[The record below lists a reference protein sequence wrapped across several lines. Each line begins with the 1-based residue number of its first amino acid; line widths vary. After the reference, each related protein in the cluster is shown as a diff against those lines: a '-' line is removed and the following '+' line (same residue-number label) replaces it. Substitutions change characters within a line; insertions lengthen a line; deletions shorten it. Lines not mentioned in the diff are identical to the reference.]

1 MKKTSTLILTIAFA
15 FISQLS
21 FGQVYKA
28 ESQIKANTTTASF
41 QTAPKIAMN
50 RFNNFVVVW
59 ESEGNDGDGFGIY
72 GKIYSN
78 KSIPIT
84 SEFLVNTTTSGN
96 QVSPSVARRQLGKFV
111 VTWMSENQDGSGWG
125 VYAQVYH
132 NSGSKQGSEFLVNT
146 STTGHQRNPVV
157 AMDDSG
163 SFVIAWQEV
172 ALDGSS
178 FSIKGKHYD
187 KDNNLTVDEF
197 QINTSSSSFLGY
209 PAIAIE
215 DDGAYVVVWQS
226 LGTDGSG
233 HGIYGQRFNNAS
245 VKQGSEFLINT
256 TTAGNQTSP
265 SVDMATNGDFVVS
278 WTSSGQDGD
287 QGGIYAKRFLSNGT
301 ANGSEFQVS
310 TTTAGNQDNSQ
321 ISVNLDADFTIAWD
335 SYGQDGSFTGVY
347 LQSYNSDG
355 TTNGNET
362 PINGSK
368 NNFQQKV
375 SVAQYQNSKALIA
388 VWQDGLNNSTATL
401 DGEDY
406 GIYFQRFRTSATSG
420 GTEYALEFDGD
431 NDRVKVDGYKGIIG
445 TDARSGEAWIKTGTS
460 SGIIVAW
467 GLNSSDNRWLLRI
480 CQNNGL
486 VGALE
491 LNVYG
496 SYIVGSTVV
505 TDNKWHHVAFTFE
518 NDGTP
523 RIEDAKL
530 YVDGEL
536 EVISTTNASAV
547 DFSTVSN
554 DDLKI
559 GKGFS
564 GDTFNGMIDE
574 FRLWSDVRT
583 QSEIRENM
591 NKILNGDEF
600 NLELYYRFNNSTGSI
615 LTDISPNG
623 RNASLVN
630 MANDDWV
637 VSSIP
642 LGETSETV
650 NYNAQT
656 NIGDSGKQ
664 MKVRITSTP
673 DASNFLNVYKSG
685 EGNDVVNSGENFPAG
700 VLQRSNILW
709 GIKEFG
715 DVTTDLE
722 FDYNS
727 IVGAENPATL
737 KVLKRSTPTDDWT
750 DVTSDFTNDTNAKTF
765 SGTGFTTFSQFS
777 IGGGE
782 DNPLPVSLNSFSAE
796 GFEKAILLNWS
807 TESEVENK
815 GFILERKNENS
826 EEIWREIA
834 SYKSHKS
841 LKGQEFSS
849 SETKYSFADSSVTF
863 GQIYEYRI
871 SDESLTGEVTIHSET
886 VTASLRQIGE
896 IENNLPK
903 EFSVSPAYPN
913 PFNPTTT
920 ISYALPKD
928 TKVSIVIY
936 NILGKEIRTLV
947 NGSKSAGFY
956 NAQWN
961 GLNNQGTFVG
971 TGVYFVKVEAGI
983 FSKVIKLTM
992 LK

>member
-1 MKKTSTLILTIAFA
+1 MKNLSLIFLTAGIVL
-15 FISQLS
+15 ISKFC

-28 ESQIKANTTTASF
+28 ESQIKANSTTANL
-41 QTAPKIAMN
+41 QTTPKIAMN
-50 RFNNFVVVW
+50 RFNNFVIVW
-59 ESEGNDGDGFGIY
+59 EDEGNDGSGFGVY
-72 GKIYSN
+72 GQIFTN
-78 KSIPIT
+78 KSIPSG
-84 SEFLVNTTTSGN
+84 SEFLINTTTSGN
-96 QVSPSVARRQLGKFV
+96 QKSPSIARRQLGKFV

-132 NSGSKQGSEFLVNT
+132 NSGTKQGSEFLVNT
-146 STTGHQRNPVV
+146 TTTGHQRNPVV

-163 SFVIAWQEV
+163 SFIIAWQEI

-178 FSIKGKHYD
+178 FAIKGKHYD
-187 KDNNLTVDEF
+187 KDNNLAVDEF
-197 QINTSSSSFLGY
+197 QINTSTSNFLGY
-209 PAIAIE
+209 PSIAIE

-233 HGIYGQRFNNAS
+233 HGIYGQRFNNSS
-245 VKQGSEFLINT
+245 VKQGSEFLVNS
-256 TTAGNQTSP
+256 TTAGNQIAP

-278 WTSSGQDGD
+278 WTSNGQDGD
-287 QGGIYAKRFLSNGT
+287 EGGIYAKRFLSNGT
-301 ANGSEFQVS
+301 AIGSEFQVS

-321 ISVNLDADFTIAWD
+321 VSVNLNADFTIVWD
-335 SYGQDGSFTGVY
+335 SYGQDGSFTGAY

-355 TTNGNET
+355 SSNGNET
-362 PINGSK
+362 PINGGK
-368 NNFQQKV
+368 NNFQQNV
-375 SVAQYQNSKALIA
+375 SVAQYQSSKALIA

-401 DGEDY
+401 DGDDY
-406 GIYFQRFRTSATSG
+406 GIYFQRFRTSTTTG
-420 GTEYALEFDGD
+420 GTEYALNFDGN
-431 NDRVKVDGYKGIIG
+431 NDRVKVDGYKGITG
-445 TDARSGEAWIKTGTS
+445 TDARSGEAWIKTGS
-460 SGIIVAW
+460 NSGTIVAW
-467 GLNSSDNRWLLRI
+467 GQNSNDSKWQLRI
-480 CQNNGL
+480 SQTNGT

-491 LNVYG
+491 LTVNG

-518 NDGTP
+518 DDGTP
-523 RIEDAKL
+523 RVEDAKI

-536 EVISTTNASAV
+536 EAISASSASAV
-547 DFSTVSN
+547 DLSTVSS
-554 DDLKI
+554 DDFKI
-559 GKGFS
+559 GRGLTS
-564 GDTFNGMIDE
+564 DTFNGMIDE
-574 FRLWSDVRT
+574 FRLWSDVRI
-583 QSEIRENM
+583 QSEIREYM

-600 NLELYYRFNNSTGSI
+600 NLELYYRFNNSTGSS

-623 RNASLVN
+623 RNASLLN

-637 VSSIP
+637 ASSIP

-650 NYNAQT
+650 NYNSQA

-685 EGNDVVNSGENFPAG
+685 EGNDFVNSGENFPVG

-722 FDYNS
+722 FDYSS

-777 IGGGE
+777 IGGGA
-782 DNPLPVSLNSFSAE
+782 DNPLPVSINSFLAE
-796 GFEKAILLNWS
+796 ESEKAIVINWS
-807 TESEVENK
+807 TESEFENK
-815 GFILERKNENS
+815 GFILERKSENS
-826 EEIWREIA
+826 NIWREIA
-834 SYKSHKS
+834 SYKSHTS
-841 LKGQEFSS
+841 LKGKLFSS
-849 SETKYSFADSSVTF
+849 TETKYSFADSSVF
-863 GQIYEYRI
+863 YYKFYKYRI
-871 SDESLTGEVTIHSET
+871 SDESLTGKVTVHSEII
-886 VTASLRQIGE
+886 TASLKQVE
-896 IENNLPK
+896 ESENNLPK
-903 EFSVSPAYPN
+903 EFSISPAYPN

-928 TKVSIVIY
+928 SEVSIIIF

-947 NGSKSAGFY
+947 DDSRLAGY
-956 NAQWN
+956 HNIQWN
-961 GLNNQGTFVG
+961 GLNNKGSFVG
-971 TGVYFVKVEAGI
+971 TGVYFAKIEAGI